1 MPVHSSIA
9 ANKVNSNRF
18 KVFPENQCV
27 QLTGV
32 RRSFLDYPERVFPY
46 LSKSHSGEQ
55 RVTLLQAWL
64 PMPFGFMHDDGLLDQ
79 ALHGLDAPFG
89 FAFGSIA
96 LCVGGGIANA
106 SACGPAPLVLL
117 TASLCTEVFSGRQP

>member
-18 KVFPENQCV
+18 KVFPENQSV

-32 RRSFLDYPERVFPY
+32 RRSFPNYPRRVFPY
-46 LSKSHSGEQ
+46 LSKSHPGGQ

-64 PMPFGFMHDDGLLDQ
+64 PMPFGFMHDDALLDKAFQ
-79 ALHGLDAPFG
+79 GLDAPFG
-89 FAFGSIA
+89 FACGLIA
-96 LCVGGGIANA
+96 LCVGEGIANA

-117 TASLCTEVFSGRQP
+117 TASLCTEVFSGRQL